1 MKFHS
6 YTFAL
11 SDFAAIGIVI
21 VVVILALCCFGDWI
35 CDLFDPCERDHLDEA
50 EEDALIEEHRLQSA
64 SLEET
69 GIAAEI
75 AHLPPGSQL
84 VEIDTAG
91 MLTPP
96 GAVMVHEYRWTGST
110 IEFVRTCPLHAFD
123 FTVPAGSTEAP
134 LGIREWPE
142 LKQAREQFEATAS
155 RLSDAERARVH
166 AACAEACRRIPA

>member
-1 MKFHS
+1 MKFTPHV
-6 YTFAL
+6 FAL
-11 SDFAAIGIVI
+11 SDLAATGLIIA
-21 VVVILALCCFGDWI
+21 VVCLVLIFVGDWI

-50 EEDALIEEHRLQSA
+50 DEDAVIEEHRQQSTA
-64 SLEET
+64 LEET

-96 GAVMVHEYRWTGST
+96 GAVMVHEYRWTGSK
-110 IEFVRTCPLHAFD
+110 IEFVRTCPLHSFD
-123 FTVPAGSTEAP
+123 FTVPQGSTEAG

-142 LKQAREQFEATAS
+142 LKQAREQFAATAK
-155 RLSDAERARVH
+155 RLSPPPPLHESVVNRRP
-166 AACAEACRRIPA
+166 AAGEVF